1 MPYISISVVEDEETM
16 KETTNTAIFYLP
28 FIIGFLLVCSTANGQ
43 NIACDG
49 SLYLVA
55 YNNGGSVL
63 QRIQP
68 RENNLPPKID
78 LIILSDPKRRVT
90 CLGYNVSD
98 GYLYGLDFN
107 SKELLRID
115 GQGQMTNLGIPPNL
129 NLANE
134 YWAGTVDALGRN
146 LTVIGRNPETG
157 ADHQIFNININTGVT
172 PFRAGLSPLLSDGP
186 VNISDVAVD
195 PLLGGMYGFDT
206 KNKRVISL
214 GANTVS
220 GYTFPTI
227 SASLTALF
235 FDKSGQLYGYGS
247 IAGGETSSTLFK
259 VNKFTGK
266 VTPIYEGLPAKDTD
280 GCSCPNSL
288 YFQKKITPSK
298 ILPCSE
304 IEITYHIQNQIGTS
318 WLGLNF
324 VDQFPAG
331 FTIKKIE
338 SMTSKLRTIESG
350 EGTNRL
356 ELSNMDILL
365 DKNTIRITVAVGDI
379 KPGKWSSQASLI
391 GLPLADGSHIL
402 SDDEDT
408 PAPNDPNIVEV
419 VAAADLRLA
428 LKPRYSCNG
437 DTVFIQSP
445 VVADSYLWSDGSTG
459 STLTTTRNGVYTLQA
474 FTSCAHYRDSVVIG
488 QRPLKFQVGLGAPR
502 DVDPAV
508 PFDLAFQSNGNE
520 PFKIK
525 WNASPFITLSC
536 DDCSNPTAVATQS
549 GMVKLFLVDAYGCRV
564 EDSLVIR
571 VAPIREV
578 YIPDA
583 FSPNGDGH
591 NDVFFV
597 QGRSGSKI
605 VVLRIFDRWGG
616 VLFERQDTPINL
628 PEYGWDPTLS
638 KHLLEGVYLFQTVV
652 EFPDG
657 VRKSYQGSLQLLR

>member
-1 MPYISISVVEDEETM
+1 M
-16 KETTNTAIFYLP
+16 KETIYTVIFYKS
-28 FIIGFLLVCSTANGQ
+28 FILVFFLTYSITNAQ

-49 SLYLVA
+49 ALYLVA
-55 YNNGGSVL
+55 YNNDGSVL

-68 RENNLPPKID
+68 QSNNLPPTIEFIK
-78 LIILSDPKRRVT
+78 LSDPKRRVT

-115 GQGQMTNLGIPPNL
+115 GQGLITNLGIPPNL

-146 LTVIGRNPETG
+146 LTVIGRNPVTG
-157 ADHQIFNININTGVT
+157 ADHQIYNININSGLT

-186 VNISDVAVD
+186 VNLSDLAVD
-195 PLLGGMYGFDT
+195 PLLGVMYGFDT

-220 GYTFPTI
+220 SYAFPAI
-227 SASLTALF
+227 NANLTSLF

-247 IAGGETSSTLFK
+247 STGGETSTTLFK
-259 VNKFTGK
+259 VNKLDGK
-266 VTPIYEGLPAKDTD
+266 VTPIYDGFPAKDTD
-280 GCSCPNSL
+280 GCSCPYTLN
-288 YFQKKITPSK
+288 FQKKITPSK

-304 IEITYHIQNQIGTS
+304 IEVTYHIQNQIGTS

-324 VDQFPAG
+324 VDQFPVG

-338 SMTSKLRTIESG
+338 SMTSTLRTIESG

-365 DKNTIRITVAVGDI
+365 DKNTIRITVAVGDV
-379 KPGKWSSQASLI
+379 KPGKWSSQASLV
-391 GLPLADGSHIL
+391 GLPLADGSIIL
-402 SDDEDT
+402 SDDENT

-419 VAAADLRLA
+419 LGAEDLRLA
-428 LKPRYSCNG
+428 LKPRFSCNG

-445 VVADSYLWSDGSTG
+445 VVADTYRWSDGSTG
-459 STLTTTRNGVYTLQA
+459 ATLTTTRNGVYTLQA
-474 FTSCAHYRDSVVIG
+474 FTSCAHYRDSVTIG

-502 DVDPAV
+502 DVDPAM
-508 PFDLAFQSNGNE
+508 PFDLAFQSNGVE
-520 PFKIK
+520 PFKINWK
-525 WNASPFITLSC
+525 ASPFITLSC
-536 DDCSNPTAVATQS
+536 EDCTNPSAVASQS
-549 GMVKLFLVDAYGCRV
+549 GMVHLTLIDAYGCWV
-564 EDSLVIR
+564 EDSLAIR
-571 VAPIREV
+571 VAPTREV
-578 YIPDA
+578 YIPNA

-591 NDVFFV
+591 NDVFFI
-597 QGRSGSKI
+597 QGRAGSKV
-605 VVLRIFDRWGG
+605 VVLRVFDRWGG
-616 VLFERQDTPINL
+616 VLFERQDVPINL
-628 PEYGWDPTLS
+628 PEYGWDPSLS
-638 KHLLEGVYLFQTVV
+638 KHLADGVYLFQTVV

-657 VRKSYQGSLQLLR
+657 VRKSYQGSFQLLR